1 MILLS
6 MFQIMLDH
14 PNIEFLLTQL
24 ESKIST
30 LSEKPL
36 RYSNLYEE
44 EWQAV
49 RFLANDRNT
58 VIKKGDK
65 ASCVVIWDCSDDIME
80 AEKELSDKTIYR
92 DDTFNKNIILT
103 RSLKT

>member
-14 PNIEFLLTQL
+14 PNIEFLLRQS
-24 ESKIST
+24 EKEIFT
-30 LSEKPL
+30 LSQKPL

-44 EWQAV
+44 EWQTV
-49 RFLANDRNT
+49 RYSANDRNT

-65 ASCVVIWDCSDDIME
+65 GSCVVIWGRLDYIME
-80 AEKELSDKTIYR
+80 AEK
-92 DDTFNKNIILT
+92 
-103 RSLKT
+103 